1 MVERSPHRLP
11 LMQAVV
17 MAGGE
22 GSRLRPLTINR
33 PKPMVPI
40 VHKPCLG
47 HILDLLKRHGIEDSF
62 VTLQYLASVIQDSY
76 GDGGAMGIRLRYRV
90 EETPLGTG
98 GSVRQLAQTLDGTFL
113 VISGDALTDIDLS
126 KAIAFH
132 RERGAAVTL
141 SLEHEP
147 NPLEYGVVITDQD
160 GRIAKFL
167 EKPSWGEVFSD
178 TINTGIYVIE
188 PQVLERFP
196 PGEVFDFSKD
206 LFPLLLAEG
215 EPLYGYIA
223 DGYWTDIG
231 SIVEYARAN
240 ADLLRGKV
248 RVDSL
253 GAELMPGVWTGGDV
267 EINESAR
274 ITGPVFLGEGVKIGP
289 HVEIVGPKVLRDYVS
304 VDVGAV
310 VNSSIVWRNTY
321 IGERA
326 ELHGAIVGRQCA
338 LKSRVVLEE
347 GSVIGDHSVV
357 NDHARVRAQ
366 VKVWPDKQ
374 IESGAVVSSSLIW
387 GAQGRRA
394 LFGRFGVT
402 GIVNIDLTP
411 EFVARLGG
419 AYASTLKQ
427 GATITMNRD
436 QHRSSRMLKRGLMSG
451 IVSAGIH
458 VADLSQAPLPIG
470 RFHTRRMGAAGGVHV
485 RVSPFD
491 VRVCDVKFFDRQALD
506 MDKAQERKVETIFFR
521 EDLRRVSYEDVGR
534 IFESPRVG
542 EAYSEA
548 FLSEVAHRKE
558 IAEAK
563 PKIVVNYSH
572 GTPAQYLPQLLNAL
586 DVDVVAINGVV
597 SENVG
602 SRSFE
607 EFQEELRQL
616 TVLVPSLGASLGV
629 IIDAGG
635 EKVFVVDDRGRIV
648 NDMHFLT
655 AFIALTVR
663 QAPGVVAV
671 PVYAPSSI
679 ERVVAEH
686 GGRVQRVRASAEA
699 QMSLAAREHPLLVGD
714 GVGGFIFPRFHP
726 SFDGLFATVRLL
738 ELLAATQQKLSD
750 VVDSTPSVH
759 VARLQVSC
767 PWEQKGR
774 VMRMLAQDPQTER
787 TRQVD
792 GVKHQ
797 RDVEWV
803 VVLPDADRP
812 LFNVYAEAK
821 DDDRAWRLAHEYAE
835 RLERLRAD

>member
-1 MVERSPHRLP
+1 
-11 LMQAVV
+11 MQAVV

-33 PKPMVPI
+33 PKPMVQI
-40 VHKPCLG
+40 VNKPCLG
-47 HILDLLKRHGIEDSF
+47 HIFDLLLRHGIDEAF

-76 GDGGAMGIRLRYRV
+76 GDGGGVGMRLRYSV

-98 GSVRQLAQTLDGTFL
+98 GSVRQLAADLDGTFL

-126 KAIAFH
+126 KVIAFH

-141 SLEHEP
+141 TLVHVP
-147 NPLEYGVVITDQD
+147 NPLEYGVVITGED
-160 GRIAKFL
+160 GRISKFL

-178 TINTGIYVIE
+178 TINTGIYVME
-188 PQVLERFP
+188 PRVLKRYAV
-196 PGEVFDFSKD
+196 GEVFDFSKD
-206 LFPLLLAEG
+206 LFPKLLAEG
-215 EPLYGYIA
+215 EPLFGYVA

-231 SIVEYARAN
+231 SIPEYARAN
-240 ADLLRGKV
+240 ADLLQGKL
-248 RVDSL
+248 RSAPL
-253 GAELMPGVWTGGDV
+253 GRELMPGVVVNGDV
-267 EINESAR
+267 EIDPTAR
-274 ITGPVFLGEGVKIGP
+274 ITGPVFLGEGAKIGA
-289 HVEIVGPKVLRDYVS
+289 HVEIVGPTVLRDYVS

-310 VNSSIVWRNTY
+310 VDRSIVWRNTY

-326 ELHGAIVGRQCA
+326 ALHGASAGRPCA
-338 LKSRVVLEE
+338 LKARVVLAE
-347 GSVIGDHSVV
+347 GSGVGDHSVV
-357 NDHARVRAQ
+357 NEHPRVRAQ
-366 VKVWPDKQ
+366 GKIWPDKQ
-374 IESGAVVSSSLIW
+374 VESGAVVGSSLIW

-402 GIVNIDLTP
+402 GLVNIDLTP
-411 EFVARLGG
+411 EFVARLGA
-419 AYASTLKQ
+419 AYASTLPL

-436 QHRSSRMLKRGLMSG
+436 QFRTSRMLKRGLMSG
-451 IVSAGIH
+451 IVSAGVH

-470 RFHTRRMGAAGGVHV
+470 RFHTRRVAASGGVHV
-485 RVSPFD
+485 RVSPID
-491 VRVCDVKFFDRQALD
+491 VRVCDVKFFDRPALD

-548 FLSEVAHRKE
+548 FLAEVARKRE

-563 PKIVVNYSH
+563 YKIVVNYSH
-572 GTPAQYLPQLLNAL
+572 GTAAQYLPQLLNAL
-586 DVDVVAINGVV
+586 EVDVVAINGVV
-597 SENVG
+597 YENVG

-616 TVLVPSLGASLGV
+616 AVLVPSLGATLGV

-635 EKVFVVDDRGRIV
+635 EKVFVADDRGRIV
-648 NDMHFLT
+648 NDMHFLA
-655 AFIALTVR
+655 AFISLTIR
-663 QAPGVVAV
+663 LAPGVVAV

-679 ERVVAEH
+679 EQIVTSY
-686 GGRVQRVRASAEA
+686 GGRVQRVRASSEA

-726 SFDGLFATVRLL
+726 SFDRLVAPGRLL
-738 ELLAATQQKLSD
+738 ARPAAAQQELSHVLHPAPPA
-750 VVDSTPSVH
+750 H
-759 VARLQVSC
+759 VARLQVDC

-774 VMRMLAQDPQTER
+774 VMRMLAQDPRTER

-797 RDVEWV
+797 NDGEWV

-821 DDDRAWRLAHEYAE
+821 DDERAWKLAQQYAE
-835 RLERLRAD
+835 RLAKLRAS